1 MVFDALK
8 LCAHFREKQTKIRE
22 NVRRQKRKMPKI
34 ISRSIAVED
43 GAKKGSSS
51 KNSEALNLFYCL
63 CGQMAVILDR
73 TIDKLPLRERDG
85 ARVIDGSKHA
95 HKITPIF
102 DEIVYIKRAEK
113 GIEKQFR
120 YKCKHCNLQQFY
132 KHDQKSNVTFIIKGA
147 VVSSSSN
154 LLKQDQMIPAAAV
167 AASTMNSKEAVS
179 RTKNMGK
186 FSSVTVST
194 ISDDEDELEEKEIA
208 DSYALNA
215 KIIEKQLER
224 KGMNKRK
231 NNEESDSQSRKV
243 AKGTLLERM

>member
-1 MVFDALK
+1 
-8 LCAHFREKQTKIRE
+8 
-22 NVRRQKRKMPKI
+22 MPKI

-43 GAKKGSSS
+43 TAKKGP
-51 KNSEALNLFYCL
+51 KDDQALHLYYCL
-63 CGQMAVILDR
+63 CGQMALILDR
-73 TIDKLPLRERDG
+73 VIEKLPLRERDG
-85 ARVIDGSKHA
+85 ARVIDGSKHT

-102 DEIVYIKRAEK
+102 DEVVYINRLNK

-132 KHDQKSNVTFIIKGA
+132 RHDRNSNVTFIFKNA
-147 VVSSSSN
+147 LLSSSQN
-154 LLKQDQMIPAAAV
+154 RLKQDQLIPPPTA
-167 AASTMNSKEAVS
+167 NLNREAVS

-215 KIIEKQLER
+215 KIIRKQLER
-224 KGMNKRK
+224 KGITKR
-231 NNEESDSQSRKV
+231 NHEGGDDEEAESSKKASKPR
-243 AKGTLLERM
+243 GTLLERM

>member
-1 MVFDALK
+1 MGI
-8 LCAHFREKQTKIRE
+8 REKYV
-22 NVRRQKRKMPKI
+22 NVLKNFKMPKI
-34 ISRSIAVED
+34 ISRAIAVED
-43 GAKKGSSS
+43 TAKKGSKSDQ
-51 KNSEALNLFYCL
+51 ALNLYYCL

-73 TIDKLPLRERDG
+73 VIEKLPLRKRDG
-85 ARVIDGSKHA
+85 ARVIDGSKVT
-95 HKITPIF
+95 HKITPVF
-102 DEIVYIKRAEK
+102 DEIVYINRIEK

-132 KHDQKSNVTFIIKGA
+132 RHDRNSNVTFIFKGA
-147 VVSSSSN
+147 VVSSSQN
-154 LLKQDQMIPAAAV
+154 RLKQDQLIPAV
-167 AASTMNSKEAVS
+167 AASTIPSNKEAVS

-231 NNEESDSQSRKV
+231 LAEEEDEHHSQKRTKPR
-243 AKGTLLERM
+243 GTLLERM

>member
-1 MVFDALK
+1 
-8 LCAHFREKQTKIRE
+8 
-22 NVRRQKRKMPKI
+22 MPKI
-34 ISRSIAVED
+34 ISRAIAVED
-43 GAKKGSSS
+43 TAKKGSKSDQ
-51 KNSEALNLFYCL
+51 ALNLYYCL

-73 TIDKLPLRERDG
+73 VIEKLPLRQRDG
-85 ARVIDGSKHA
+85 ARVIDGSKHT
-95 HKITPIF
+95 HKITPVF
-102 DEIVYIKRAEK
+102 DEIVYINRIEK

-132 KHDQKSNVTFIIKGA
+132 RHDRNSNVTFIFKGA
-147 VVSSSSN
+147 VVSSSQKKSD
-154 LLKQDQMIPAAAV
+154 KVIPL
-167 AASTMNSKEAVS
+167 ASTMSNPQREAKSK
-179 RTKNMGK
+179 TTNLGK

-231 NNEESDSQSRKV
+231 ADEEDDQSQKRTKPR
-243 AKGTLLERM
+243 GTLLERM

>member
-1 MVFDALK
+1 MSGSHAVSNAERVK
-8 LCAHFREKQTKIRE
+8 TKTI
-22 NVRRQKRKMPKI
+22 QKKNCKKFQKTFKMPKI

-43 GAKKGSSS
+43 SS
-51 KNSEALNLFYCL
+51 KKPCKEEALHLYYCL

-73 TIDKLPLRERDG
+73 LMEKLPLRPQDG
-85 ARVIDGSKHA
+85 ARVIDGSKHT

-102 DEIVYIKRAEK
+102 DEIVYINRPSK

-132 KHDQKSNVTFIIKGA
+132 RHDRNSNVTFVFKGA
-147 VVSSSSN
+147 VVSSSQKG
-154 LLKQDQMIPAAAV
+154 LKQDQLIPAA
-167 AASTMNSKEAVS
+167 STIPHKEAVS

-215 KIIEKQLER
+215 KIIKKQLER
-224 KGMNKRK
+224 KGNKRGHEDENPEDQQTK
-231 NNEESDSQSRKV
+231 KL
-243 AKGTLLERM
+243 AKPRGTLLERM